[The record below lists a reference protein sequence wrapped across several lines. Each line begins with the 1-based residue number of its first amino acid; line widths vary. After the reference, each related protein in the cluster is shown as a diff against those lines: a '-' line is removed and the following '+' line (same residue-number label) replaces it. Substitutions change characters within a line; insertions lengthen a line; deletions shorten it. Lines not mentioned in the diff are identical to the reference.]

1 MRSYNA
7 EAQEKHRESR
17 RNGGMFV
24 KLDIYVHPLDK
35 AEFKKLEAEC
45 RAKRLAEFNEENG
58 TEV

>member
-7 EAQEKHRESR
+7 EAQAKHRESKR
-17 RNGGMFV
+17 TGGMFV
-24 KLDIYVHPLDK
+24 KLEIYVHPLDK
-35 AEFKKLEAEC
+35 TMFKTLEAQC